1 MRIYKNKNTKIMNE
15 IILTHLRKMEFVCG
29 LKQFKEYKKEE
40 ASELLGC
47 LSKLFGSYGWMT
59 EARVDYILHA
69 GMRGQY
75 GDFYHVNE
83 KTVSVWI
90 NQYYAHHQSQIVQ
103 EVQAL
108 NNKEKEPTN
117 EEIAYWIEVGKQIF
131 RDNYQY
137 AKETGFCRDIAE
149 WGMNWFNKFQEKG
162 ILKPWE
168 FNVEEMENEVRK
180 ELRLTVRYVDETS
193 VGAKTKNKIWK
204 LFILDAI
211 RQNKELDKL
220 I

>member
-1 MRIYKNKNTKIMNE
+1 MNE

-40 ASELLGC
+40 ATELLGC

-108 NNKEKEPTN
+108 NNKEKEPTS
-117 EEIAYWIEVGKQIF
+117 EEIAYWIEIGKQIF
-131 RDNYQY
+131 RDNYQH
-137 AKETGFCRDIAE
+137 AKETGFCRDLAE
-149 WGMNWFNKFQEKG
+149 WGVNWFNKFQEKG

-168 FNVEEMENEVRK
+168 FNVEEMENDVRK
-180 ELRLTVRYVDETS
+180 ELRLTVRYVDEVS

-204 LFILDAI
+204 LFILQAI
-211 RQNKELDKL
+211 RENKDLDKL

>member
-1 MRIYKNKNTKIMNE
+1 
-15 IILTHLRKMEFVCG
+15 
-29 LKQFKEYKKEE
+29 
-40 ASELLGC
+40 
-47 LSKLFGSYGWMT
+47 
-59 EARVDYILHA
+59 
-69 GMRGQY
+69 MRGQY

-108 NNKEKEPTN
+108 NNKESEPSN
-117 EEIAYWIEVGKQIF
+117 EEIAYGIEVGKEIF
-131 RDNYQY
+131 RKNYQY
-137 AKETGFCRDIAE
+137 AKDTGYCLDIAE

-162 ILKPWE
+162 ILKPWD
-168 FNVEEMENEVRK
+168 FNVEELESDVRR
-180 ELRLTVRYVDETS
+180 ELRLTTRYVEEST

-211 RQNKELDKL
+211 KQKKDLDKL

>member
-1 MRIYKNKNTKIMNE
+1 
-15 IILTHLRKMEFVCG
+15 MEFVCG

-108 NNKEKEPTN
+108 NNKEKEPSN

-168 FNVEEMENEVRK
+168 FNVEEMENDVRR

-193 VGAKTKNKIWK
+193 VGAKTKNRIWK
-204 LFILDAI
+204 LFILEAI

>member
-1 MRIYKNKNTKIMNE
+1 MNE

-40 ASELLGC
+40 ASELLSC

-108 NNKEKEPTN
+108 NNKEKEPSN

-168 FNVEEMENEVRK
+168 FNVEEMENDVRK

>member
-1 MRIYKNKNTKIMNE
+1 MRIYKNKNAKIMNE

-108 NNKEKEPTN
+108 NNKEKEPSN

-168 FNVEEMENEVRK
+168 FNVEEMENDVRK

>member
-1 MRIYKNKNTKIMNE
+1 MNE

-108 NNKEKEPTN
+108 NNKEKEPSN

-168 FNVEEMENEVRK
+168 FNVEEMENDVRK

-193 VGAKTKNKIWK
+193 VGAKTKNRIWK
-204 LFILDAI
+204 LFILQAI
-211 RQNKELDKL
+211 RENKELDKL

>member
-1 MRIYKNKNTKIMNE
+1 MNE

-108 NNKEKEPTN
+108 NNKEKEPTS
-117 EEIAYWIEVGKQIF
+117 EEIAYWIEIGKQIF

-137 AKETGFCRDIAE
+137 AKDTGFCRDIAE

-204 LFILDAI
+204 LFILQAI
-211 RQNKELDKL
+211 RENKDLDKL

>member
-1 MRIYKNKNTKIMNE
+1 
-15 IILTHLRKMEFVCG
+15 MEFVCG

-108 NNKEKEPTN
+108 NNKEKEPSN

-137 AKETGFCRDIAE
+137 AKDTGFCRDIAE

-168 FNVEEMENEVRK
+168 FNVEEMENDVRK

-204 LFILDAI
+204 LFILQAI
-211 RQNKELDKL
+211 RENKDLDKL

>member
-1 MRIYKNKNTKIMNE
+1 MNE

-59 EARVDYILHA
+59 EARVDYILHS

-108 NNKEKEPTN
+108 NNKEKEPTS
-117 EEIAYWIEVGKQIF
+117 EEIAYWIEIGKQIF
-131 RDNYQY
+131 RDNYQH
-137 AKETGFCRDIAE
+137 AKENGFCKDLAE
-149 WGMNWFNKFQEKG
+149 WGVNWFNKFQEKG
-162 ILKPWE
+162 ILKPWD
-168 FNVEEMENEVRK
+168 FNVEEMENDVRK
-180 ELRLTVRYVDETS
+180 ELRLTVRYVDEVS

-204 LFILDAI
+204 LFILQAI
-211 RQNKELDKL
+211 RENKHLDKL

>member
-1 MRIYKNKNTKIMNE
+1 MSE

-137 AKETGFCRDIAE
+137 AKETGFCKDIAE

>member
-1 MRIYKNKNTKIMNE
+1 MNE

-90 NQYYAHHQSQIVQ
+90 NQYYSHHQSQIVQ

-108 NNKEKEPTN
+108 NNKEKEPSN

-168 FNVEEMENEVRK
+168 FNVEEMENDVRK
-180 ELRLTVRYVDETS
+180 ELRLTVRYLDETS

-204 LFILDAI
+204 LFILQAI
-211 RQNKELDKL
+211 KENKDLDKL

>member
-108 NNKEKEPTN
+108 NNKEKEPSN

-137 AKETGFCRDIAE
+137 AKDTGFCRDIAE

-168 FNVEEMENEVRK
+168 FNVEEMENDVRR

>member
-1 MRIYKNKNTKIMNE
+1 MNE

-108 NNKEKEPTN
+108 NNKEKEPSN

-168 FNVEEMENEVRK
+168 FNVEEMENDVRR

>member
-1 MRIYKNKNTKIMNE
+1 MNE

-108 NNKEKEPTN
+108 NNKEKEPSN

-137 AKETGFCRDIAE
+137 AKETGYCLDISE

>member
-1 MRIYKNKNTKIMNE
+1 MNE

-108 NNKEKEPTN
+108 NNKEKEPSN

-137 AKETGFCRDIAE
+137 AKETGFCKDIAE

-168 FNVEEMENEVRK
+168 FNVEELENDVRK
-180 ELRLTVRYVDETS
+180 ELRLMVRYVDETS

>member
-1 MRIYKNKNTKIMNE
+1 MNE

-40 ASELLGC
+40 AAELLGC

-108 NNKEKEPTN
+108 NNKEKEPTS
-117 EEIAYWIEVGKQIF
+117 EEIAYWIEIGKQIF
-131 RDNYQY
+131 RDNYQH
-137 AKETGFCRDIAE
+137 AKETGFCRDLAE
-149 WGMNWFNKFQEKG
+149 WGVNWFNKFQEKG

-168 FNVEEMENEVRK
+168 FNVEEMENDVRK
-180 ELRLTVRYVDETS
+180 ELRLTVRYVDEVS

-204 LFILDAI
+204 LFILQAI
-211 RQNKELDKL
+211 REKKDLDKL

>member
-1 MRIYKNKNTKIMNE
+1 MNE

-108 NNKEKEPTN
+108 NNKEKEPTS
-117 EEIAYWIEVGKQIF
+117 EEIAYWIEIGKQIF
-131 RDNYQY
+131 RDNYQH
-137 AKETGFCRDIAE
+137 AKETGFCRDLAE
-149 WGMNWFNKFQEKG
+149 WGVNWFNKFQEKG

-168 FNVEEMENEVRK
+168 FNVEEMENDVRK

-204 LFILDAI
+204 LFILQAI
-211 RQNKELDKL
+211 RENKDLDKL

>member
-1 MRIYKNKNTKIMNE
+1 MNE

-108 NNKEKEPTN
+108 NNKEKEASN

-168 FNVEEMENEVRK
+168 FNVEEMENDVRR

>member
-1 MRIYKNKNTKIMNE
+1 MNE
-15 IILTHLRKMEFVCG
+15 TILTHLRKMEFVCG
-29 LKQFKEYKKEE
+29 LKQFKEYKKED
-40 ASELLGC
+40 ANELLGC
-47 LSKLFGSYGWMT
+47 LSKLFLNYGWMT
-59 EARVDYILHA
+59 EARVDYILYA

-103 EVQAL
+103 EIQAL
-108 NNKEKEPTN
+108 NSQEKQYTD
-117 EEIAYWIEVGKQIF
+117 EEIEHWKEIGRQTF
-131 RDNYQY
+131 RENYQN
-137 AKETGFCRDIAE
+137 AKETGYCKHLAE
-149 WGMNWFNKFQEKG
+149 WGIYWFNRLQEKG

-168 FNVEEMENEVRK
+168 FNVEEIESDVRR
-180 ELRLTVRYVDETS
+180 ELRLTTRYVEEST

-204 LFILDAI
+204 LFILEAI
-211 RQNKELDKL
+211 KDNKNLDQL